1 MVSAKVKISEEPPQ
15 KQTQNDY
22 NLNLENRASFISKAL
37 FLWTNKVIKLGNSK
51 IIKENDLF
59 DLREEERLEK
69 VLYELKKAQQINKN
83 KGFSYAIFK
92 TCQKEFLITSLF
104 TILVSG
110 LSFAGPIFLN
120 LIIKNIADPFSNK
133 NEGYLYSSLLFGCFI
148 LKAFLTQH
156 LTLLTNRI
164 TFQSCNQ
171 ILGIMYEKLLK
182 LSNTG
187 RKYMDPGKMTN
198 LVIMNTMEILQFFL
212 FAFTALTAPFIIIAA
227 SVYIIY
233 ELDYVG
239 IIAPFMLA
247 LSAIL
252 VNHITSKQ
260 ADFRMKVFSIIDQ
273 RSKKITE
280 FFQGIKI
287 IKYYAWE
294 KWVVNQ
300 LQNIRLKEMK
310 ILFGFL
316 FNIGQ
321 VDCISQVSPS
331 IIAVLVFVIY
341 ILLDNQLNAAKAFT
355 ALSLINLLQSPIIQL
370 VSGWGKFIQARVSY
384 NRIAHFLD
392 SEEQPQDYYDE
403 ELMKNCEQGE
413 IMIEE
418 GFFSWESE
426 KNEMHNLKNPDDDYM
441 KKMQIKF
448 IQKEIQSKKKAKE
461 DVKQLEDALENLKQ
475 KKIAEVPK
483 ISPNLTSINLHYKPN
498 TFNAIYGIFSSGK
511 TTLAHAIINEINKL
525 SGKIAVKGSIAYV
538 PQIPWLRSCSLR
550 DNILFGEEYNQKR
563 YEKTLRIC
571 QLLDDIKQLPGG
583 DLTEIGERGVNLSGG
598 QKQRISV
605 ARAVYSNR
613 DIYVVDDCLSA
624 LDSHV
629 GRLIFKKV
637 FYKFLK
643 QKTIIFI
650 THHTHY
656 MKYFDTITILKE
668 GKVADF
674 GSYSQLTAKNSE
686 ALSYLLNNEKSQVQK
701 AKEGDELDDQ
711 EGQNNEINDELSQNN
726 KIPHN
731 PPQLGKAFSE
741 QQSQFSKMSEEA
753 SQFTQSQ
760 CEQPNQ
766 GQDKEN
772 EAKGMLVQSEEKAV
786 GSVPFFVYKEYFLLG
801 GLGYVTIALLIFA
814 ISQAGLM
821 LSDWWLGQWS
831 QNAYTELDNN
841 QYAGI
846 YAGVSITSGLLYIFR
861 YLAFLVF
868 SIRIS
873 KSIFRN
879 LLVRLLQSPM
889 EFFDKTPL
897 GRIVTRFSKDIDAI
911 DYMLQLLLQQLIS
924 GVMTLIGSFV
934 MISLITPIFIAVAVF
949 ILICYYFIL
958 RRQIKCSREIKRIVD
973 NIRAP
978 LIGVY
983 TELNQGLLQIR
994 GLNKEKFFFKTFSKC
1009 VDGHTRSTFN
1019 EFFCNHWLN
1028 LITDLFSSII
1038 VAASAYLGLAQKEIN
1053 GYDIQLAAHI
1063 GLSLTWALRISS
1075 SLPVT
1080 IRFVGD
1086 TELQMNSFHRILNYI
1101 NETPQER
1108 DFEILSET
1116 NQAKTLEKWP
1126 QQGDLELENV
1136 SYRYRKETPI
1146 VLKNIT
1152 LSIKANE
1159 KIGVIGRTGSG
1170 KSTLTLGLLRILEL
1184 VDEENSKILL
1194 NGQNIAKIG
1203 LNQLRSNVSM
1213 IPQDP
1218 VLFQGTIR
1226 SNVDPFEIYTDT
1238 QVVDALKKVQLWETL
1253 LSKAN
1258 PTENKDN
1265 SPTQNPKIITAENI
1279 QTQTLMNGSELNEKS
1294 IKNVLDLKVDSQG
1307 ANFSQGEKQL
1317 IALSRVIVRKCKLLL
1332 MDEATA
1338 SIDEKTDWIIQ
1349 NMIRSEF
1356 QETTIITIA
1365 HRLKT
1370 IIQYDRILVLSD
1382 GEIKEFDSPK
1392 SMLNNPNSYLLK
1404 LIRENGKEHEADMR
1418 RLAYSN

>member
-1 MVSAKVKISEEPPQ
+1 MVNAKVKISEEPDQ
-15 KQTQNDY
+15 KQKKNNY

-37 FLWTNKVIKLGNSK
+37 FLWTNKVIQLGNSK
-51 IIKENDLF
+51 LIKENDLF
-59 DLREEERLEK
+59 DLREEERLEY
-69 VLYELKKAQQINKN
+69 VLSEVKKSQQTYQNR
-83 KGFSYAIFK
+83 GLSYAIFK
-92 TCQKEFLITSLF
+92 TCQKEFLITTLC

-120 LIIKNIADPFSNK
+120 LIIKNIADPFSNE
-133 NEGYLYSSLLFGCFI
+133 NEGYLYASLLFGCFI

-171 ILGIMYEKLLK
+171 IFGIMYQKLLK

-233 ELDYVG
+233 ELSYVG

-260 ADFRMKVFSIIDQ
+260 ADFRMKVYTIIDQ

-280 FFQGIKI
+280 YFQGIKI

-294 KWVVNQ
+294 KWVVSQ

-355 ALSLINLLQSPIIQL
+355 ALSLINLLQAPIIQL

-426 KNEMHNLKNPDDDYM
+426 KNEIHNLKNPDDGIM
-441 KKMQIKF
+441 KRIKIQF
-448 IQKEIQSKKKAKE
+448 IQKEIESKKKLKE
-461 DVKQLEDALENLKQ
+461 DVSQLQAALENLKQ
-475 KKIAEVPK
+475 NKITEVPN
-483 ISPNLTSINLHYKPN
+483 ISPNLTSINLHYKPK

-511 TTLAHAIINEINKL
+511 SSLAHAIINELNKI

-637 FYKFLK
+637 FHKFLK

-674 GSYSQLTAKNSE
+674 GSYQQLVAKNSE
-686 ALSYLLNNEKSQVQK
+686 ALSYLLNNEKSQVQE
-701 AKEGDELDDQ
+701 ANEEDEANKEE
-711 EGQNNEINDELSQNN
+711 QNNEINDEMSQNN

-731 PPQLGKAFSE
+731 PPHLEKVFSE
-741 QQSQFSKMSEEA
+741 QQSQISKMSEEA

-760 CEQPNQ
+760 YEQPNLAEEK
-766 GQDKEN
+766 DN
-772 EAKGMLVQSEEKAV
+772 EKRGMLVQSEEKAV

-801 GLGYVTIALLIFA
+801 GLGYISIALLIFA

-831 QNAYTELDNN
+831 QNAYNYLDNN

-846 YAGVSITSGLLYIFR
+846 YAGVSITSGVLYIFR
-861 YLAFLVF
+861 YLAFLTF

-911 DYMLQLLLQQLIS
+911 DYMLQLLFQQLIS
-924 GVMTLIGSFV
+924 GVMNLIGSFV

-949 ILICYYFIL
+949 ILICYYYVL

-994 GLNKEKFFFKTFSKC
+994 GLNKGNFFFKTFSKC
-1009 VDGHTRSTFN
+1009 IDAHTRSTFN

-1028 LITDLFSSII
+1028 LFTDLFSSII
-1038 VAASAYLGLAQKEIN
+1038 VAASAYLGLAQKSIN
-1053 GYDIQLAAHI
+1053 GYDLQLAANI

-1080 IRFVGD
+1080 IKFVGD

-1108 DFEILSET
+1108 NFEIQHDT
-1116 NQAKTLEKWP
+1116 DQATALEKWP

-1136 SYRYRKETPI
+1136 SYRYREETPI
-1146 VLKNIT
+1146 VLKNIN

-1184 VDEENSKILL
+1184 VDEENSRIVL
-1194 NGQNIAKIG
+1194 NGQNIAKLG

-1226 SNVDPFEIYTDT
+1226 SNVDPFDIYTDT
-1238 QVVDALKKVQLWETL
+1238 QIIDALKKVQLWDTL
-1253 LSKAN
+1253 LIKAN
-1258 PTENKDN
+1258 VNENKEN
-1265 SPTQNPKIITAENI
+1265 SPTAHPKMITAENI
-1279 QTQTLMNGSELNEKS
+1279 QTQTLMNGSELNEKN

-1356 QETTIITIA
+1356 QDTTIITIA

-1392 SMLNNPNSYLLK
+1392 QMLNNPNSYLLK

-1418 RLAYSN
+1418 RLAFSN